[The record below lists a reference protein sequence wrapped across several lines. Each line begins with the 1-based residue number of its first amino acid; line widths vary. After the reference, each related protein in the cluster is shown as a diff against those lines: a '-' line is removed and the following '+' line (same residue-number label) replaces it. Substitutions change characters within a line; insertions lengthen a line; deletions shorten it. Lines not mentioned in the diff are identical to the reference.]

1 MSRKKP
7 PEERIASI
15 PPFGLR
21 MPAELRAMVEQAAA
35 DNDRSMN
42 SEIID
47 RLYGSFA
54 GPRLTDQLVLDREQ
68 TGKLVEGFKQL
79 AENSIPLG
87 GGLTVYFSVNDAEAL
102 AARQKAK
109 EAGDEPAPTPKP
121 QRSKSKSD

>member
-15 PPFGLR
+15 APFGLR

-47 RLYGSFA
+47 RLYGSFD
-54 GPRLTDQLVLDREQ
+54 GPRLTDQLVLNKEQ
-68 TGKLVEGFKQL
+68 AGRL
-79 AENSIPLG
+79 AEGLKAIADSAIPLG
-87 GGLTVYFSVNDAEAL
+87 GGATLYFTVNDAEARAERVAENRGEREML
-102 AARQKAK
+102 PTARERTK
-109 EAGDEPAPTPKP
+109 PKP
-121 QRSKSKSD
+121 D